1 MDEASLPYNKK
12 EKSDVQSAP
21 LHPEED
27 DRLEALLKY
36 EILDSSDEEIFDELT
51 QLASEICGTSI
62 SLISL
67 VDADRQWFKS
77 RVGLDAPETERSIA
91 FCSHAILQDEIFEI
105 EDAEQDSRFHDN
117 PLVTGAPD
125 IRFYAGKPLVTQE
138 GMPIGTLCVI
148 DQVPRKLTDFQ
159 KRALNTL
166 SKQIISQ
173 LEIRLEARK
182 KERMAKEREK
192 IYSVLAHDLRSPFN
206 GILNLSK
213 IMSEHAETLTPAKL
227 KEMAS
232 HILDSSITLYQ
243 VMDELLQW
251 SELQLDR
258 GNSSM
263 EVANVSPIAEHAID
277 LVRESALHKQ
287 IEFDLQVTDELTAL
301 FDSVLLKTV
310 LRNLVTNAV
319 KYSPIGAT
327 VTIAAERNGDS
338 VQIAVSDQGEGI
350 PVDIKHT
357 LFSQRVSSQTGTTG
371 ELGNGLGLS
380 LAGDFVRKQGGRIW
394 VDDSDRDGARIFV
407 ELKSSN

>member
-1 MDEASLPYNKK
+1 M
-12 EKSDVQSAP
+12 QSAP
-21 LHPEED
+21 LHPEEN

-51 QLASEICGTSI
+51 QLAGEICGTSI

-77 RVGLDAPETERSIA
+77 RIGLDAPETERSIA

-105 EDAEQDSRFHDN
+105 EDAEQDARFHDN

-148 DQVPRKLTDFQ
+148 DQKPMKLTGFQ

-173 LEIRLEARK
+173 LEIRLDARR

-227 KEMAS
+227 KEMATN
-232 HILDSSITLYQ
+232 ILDSSITLYQ

-251 SELQLDR
+251 SELQLER

-263 EVANVSPIAEHAID
+263 EIAKVRPIVEHAIS
-277 LVRESALHKQ
+277 LVRESAFHKQ
-287 IEFDLQVTDELTAL
+287 IEFDLQVTDELTAF

-327 VTIAAERNGDS
+327 VAIGAERNGDS

-350 PVDIKHT
+350 PLDIKHT

-394 VDDSDRDGARIFV
+394 VDDSDRYGARIIV